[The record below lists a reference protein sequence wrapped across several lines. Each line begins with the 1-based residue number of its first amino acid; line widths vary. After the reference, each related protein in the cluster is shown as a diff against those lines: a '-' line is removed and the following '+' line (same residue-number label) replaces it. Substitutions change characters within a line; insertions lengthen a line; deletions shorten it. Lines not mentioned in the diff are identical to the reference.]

1 MTPGALWVRVDDF
14 TPFWIAGHGPGMSIN
29 NSRVTMVMRRKRID
43 ESERQKDR
51 QTDVTSD

>member
-29 NSRVTMVMRRKRID
+29 NSRVTRKRID